1 MDLDEAPPS
10 PCDRGAL
17 DSAVFV
23 HPTMQRLQEVLQVYG
38 PVIKELIHEQFGDCT
53 MNAVDPWT
61 SGASPIR
68 QATGRVVALE
78 GTFLPYEWSGRSS
91 QDGPAPPSGARTG
104 YPPPG

>member
-1 MDLDEAPPS
+1 
-10 PCDRGAL
+10 
-17 DSAVFV
+17 
-23 HPTMQRLQEVLQVYG
+23 MQRLQEVLQVYG